1 MIPPN
6 WEKEKE
12 KRKGAEGSRTGIIG
26 LACFNYLYVSLADR
40 IHRNP
45 RQKLKPSREENSSS
59 GL

>member
-26 LACFNYLYVSLADR
+26 LASYDYLYDSLADR
-40 IHRNP
+40 TGPISP
-45 RQKLKPSREENSSS
+45 RKKPQIQQ
-59 GL
+59 